1 MISAYN
7 VGNFN
12 AVKVSVGPGRK
23 LNFKSRPSQGVAH
36 IVIQSLQG
44 VNSNYLVY
52 AEDADKNHDVEAFV
66 INTYNLYI

>member
-1 MISAYN
+1 MISANN

-23 LNFKSRPSQGVAH
+23 PLKNRPSQDAAH
-36 IVIQSLQG
+36 IIILSLQG

-52 AEDADKNHDVEAFV
+52 TEDADMNHDVEAFV

>member
-23 LNFKSRPSQGVAH
+23 LKSRPSQDAAH
-36 IVIQSLQG
+36 MIILSLQG

-52 AEDADKNHDVEAFV
+52 AEDTDKNHDVKAFV
-66 INTYNLYI
+66 INTYKLYI

>member
-23 LNFKSRPSQGVAH
+23 RPSQDAAH
-36 IVIQSLQG
+36 IVILSLQG
-44 VNSNYLVY
+44 GST
-52 AEDADKNHDVEAFV
+52 A
-66 INTYNLYI
+66 II

>member
-12 AVKVSVGPGRK
+12 AVKVLWDLVGY
-23 LNFKSRPSQGVAH
+23 LKSRPSQDAAY
-36 IVIQSLQG
+36 IVILCLQG
-44 VNSNYLVY
+44 VNSNHLVY
-52 AEDADKNHDVEAFV
+52 AEDADKKNDVKAFV

>member
-12 AVKVSVGPGRK
+12 AVKVSVG
-23 LNFKSRPSQGVAH
+23 SQDAAH
-36 IVIQSLQG
+36 IVILCLQG

-66 INTYNLYI
+66 IKTYNLYI

>member
-12 AVKVSVGPGRK
+12 AGK
-23 LNFKSRPSQGVAH
+23 QGVK
-36 IVIQSLQG
+36 
-44 VNSNYLVY
+44 SNYLVY
-52 AEDADKNHDVEAFV
+52 AEDADKNHDVVAFV

>member
-1 MISAYN
+1 M
-7 VGNFN
+7 
-12 AVKVSVGPGRK
+12 
-23 LNFKSRPSQGVAH
+23 AH

>member
-12 AVKVSVGPGRK
+12 AIRFLWDLVGN
-23 LNFKSRPSQGVAH
+23 LKSRPSQDAAH
-36 IVIQSLQG
+36 TVMLRLQG

-52 AEDADKNHDVEAFV
+52 AEDADKNHDAEAFV